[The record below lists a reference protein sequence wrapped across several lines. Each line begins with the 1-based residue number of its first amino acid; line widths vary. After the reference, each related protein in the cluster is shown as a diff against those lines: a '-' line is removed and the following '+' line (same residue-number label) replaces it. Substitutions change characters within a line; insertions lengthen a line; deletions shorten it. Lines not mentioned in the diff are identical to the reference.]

1 MTTSTPQERV
11 FSGVQPSGE
20 LHLGNYLGAIVQF
33 VELQRHYQC
42 LYCIVDLHAI
52 TVWQDPDQLRKN
64 IHATVAAYIAA
75 GIDPKEQIIFA
86 QSSVTAHTELAWIL
100 SCVARIG
107 WLNRMTQ
114 FKEKVGKNRENASV
128 GLYVYPVLMAA
139 DILAYHATHVPVGE
153 DQKQH
158 LELSRDIAIKF
169 NNDFASGEVFFPPPE
184 PLITTEACRVMSLRD
199 GMSKMSKSDAS
210 EMSRILLTDD
220 AESIMRK
227 IQKAKTD
234 AHPLPREV
242 AGLEGRPEAENLVGI
257 FAALEGIQRE
267 EVLRRYGG
275 GNFANFKKDL
285 AEVAVVRLNPM
296 GGEMRRLCSDVS
308 YLDSVLQEGA
318 VRAEKLAQ
326 PILKRTRELVGLP

>member
-1 MTTSTPQERV
+1 MTTPTPQERV
-11 FSGVQPSGE
+11 FSGVQPSGD
-20 LHLGNYLGAIVQF
+20 LHLGNYLGAIMQF

-42 LYCIVDLHAI
+42 IYCIVDLHAI
-52 TVWQDPDQLRKN
+52 TVWQDPERLREN
-64 IHATVAAYIAA
+64 IRATAAAYIAA

-86 QSSVTAHTELAWIL
+86 QSSVTAHAELAWL
-100 SCVARIG
+100 LNCVARIG

-114 FKEKVGKNRENASV
+114 FKEKTGKNRENASV

-158 LELSRDIAIKF
+158 LELARDIAIKF
-169 NNDFASGEVFFPPPE
+169 NNDFAAGEVFFPLPE
-184 PLITTEACRVMSLRD
+184 PLITAEACRVMSLRD
-199 GMSKMSKSDAS
+199 GKSKMSKSDVS

-220 AESIMRK
+220 AESIVRK

-234 AHPLPREV
+234 AHPLPSEI

-257 FAALEGIQRE
+257 FAALEGVKRE
-267 EVLRRYGG
+267 EILSRYGG
-275 GNFANFKKDL
+275 GNFAGFKKDL
-285 AEVAVVRLNPM
+285 AEVAVARLVPM
-296 GGEMRRLCSDVS
+296 GEEMLRLCGDAD
-308 YLDSVLQEGA
+308 YLDGVLQEGA
-318 VRAEKLAQ
+318 SCAESLAR